1 MTKTPVKS
9 VRRKKPAAND
19 LGFTLLEVLITFSIA
34 CIIAPLSFL
43 AVSHLVDEITLR
55 HFVEDLSETV
65 RDTQM
70 EAITQ
75 TQIARIV
82 FNNAEHFYYVSIN
95 NRIERTE
102 INKRILIYGGQENV
116 IAINQLGHFSRITTF
131 TISLGKIRYKFVL
144 LLGQGRCY
152 FEKTSG

>member
-1 MTKTPVKS
+1 MTKTPVKL
-9 VRRKKPAAND
+9 VRHKKPSANE
-19 LGFTLLEVLITFSIA
+19 LGFTLLEILITLSIA

-43 AVSHLVDEITLR
+43 AVSHLVDEVTIR
-55 HFVEDLSETV
+55 HFVEDLHETV
-65 RDTQM
+65 RDAQM

-75 TQIARIV
+75 TQLARIV

-116 IAINQLGHFSRITTF
+116 ISINQLGHFSRITSF

-152 FEKTSG
+152 FEKISG

>member
-1 MTKTPVKS
+1 MHHKNNG
-9 VRRKKPAAND
+9 AG
-19 LGFTLLEVLITFSIA
+19 GFTLLEVLITLSIA

-43 AVSHLVDEITLR
+43 AVSHLADEITIR
-55 HFVEDLSETV
+55 HFVEDLNETV
-65 RDTQM
+65 RDAQM

-75 TQIARIV
+75 AQLARIV
-82 FNNAEHFYYVSIN
+82 FNNPEHFYYVSIN

-116 IAINQLGHFSRITTF
+116 ISINQLGHFSRITTF
-131 TISLGKIRYKFVL
+131 TISLDKIRYKFVL

-152 FEKTSG
+152 FEKISG